1 MPEQFIERFL
11 RVFENKNIFKY
22 GVAALL
28 LVVPLYPKFP
38 LFSVPGTYVA
48 IRVEDFLIAILAVFW
63 LLYLLQNNPREFFQ
77 RPLNKAILL
86 FWSVGLL
93 SLVSA
98 ILLTATVNPH
108 LGLLHWARRIEYMI
122 PFFIAI
128 VAVRKRPNSVFFAE
142 TLFITSLFA
151 FLYGLGQ
158 VYANFPVISTQN
170 EEFAKGL
177 ALRYIPG
184 ARLYSTFAGHY
195 DLAAFLVLVFPL
207 AFAFFFVSKNWIY
220 RLVIF
225 LGVISPAFWLL
236 MGTESRVSFAA
247 YILAVVVTLWLIRR
261 KLFIIPFVL
270 VSFILMVT
278 VGGLGERYLYT
289 IDIYRQ
295 KIMKFNLLN
304 RSPSIVWAQEER
316 ISAPVRLENKAAE
329 GRILEPVIED
339 RSTSIRF
346 NVEWP
351 RAVRAFAKNPLL
363 GTGYSSIGLATDNG
377 YLRLLGEVGL
387 VGFLAFFLVIV
398 RLVGEF
404 GLFLRRHEF
413 DFEYAFVSAFIGGL
427 VGLLLNATFI
437 DVFEA
442 SKVAII
448 FWTLA
453 GIAVG
458 IVWKS
463 NHHNEA

>member
-1 MPEQFIERFL
+1 MPEQFMQKFL
-11 RVFENKNIFKY
+11 RISENRNIFKY

-28 LVVPLYPKFP
+28 LMVPLYPKFP
-38 LFSVPGTYVA
+38 LFNIPGTYVA
-48 IRVEDFLIAILAVFW
+48 IRAEDFLIAFLAVFW
-63 LLYLLQNNPREFFQ
+63 LSYLLRDNPVEFFQ
-77 RPLNKAILL
+77 KPLNKALLL

-98 ILLTATVNPH
+98 VLLTATVVPH
-108 LGLLHWARRIEYMI
+108 LGLLHWARRVEYMI

-128 VAVRKRPNSVFFAE
+128 AAVRKRPNSVFFAE

-151 FLYGLGQ
+151 FLYGVGQ
-158 VYANFPVISTQN
+158 VWASFPVISTQN

-177 ALRYIPG
+177 ALRYVPG

-195 DLAAFLVLVFPL
+195 DLAAFLVLLFPL
-207 AFAFFFVSKNWIY
+207 AFAFLFISKNWIY

-236 MGTESRVSFAA
+236 MRTESRVSFAA
-247 YILAVVVTLWLIRR
+247 YLLAVVVTLWLIRR
-261 KLFIIPFVL
+261 RLFIVPFVL
-270 VSFILMVT
+270 ISFILMVT
-278 VGGLGERYLYT
+278 VGGLGERYIYT
-289 IDIYRQ
+289 IDIYKQ
-295 KIMKFNLLN
+295 KLLRLELLN
-304 RSPSIVWAQEER
+304 MSRNIAWAQEEK

-329 GRILEPVIED
+329 GKLLEPVIED

-351 RAVRAFAKNPLL
+351 RAIRAFAKNPLL
-363 GTGYSSIGLATDNG
+363 GTGYSSIGLATDSD
-377 YLRLLGEVGL
+377 YLRLLGETGL

-398 RLVGEF
+398 RLIGEF
-404 GLFLRRHEF
+404 GLFLRRHEL

-437 DVFEA
+437 DIFEA

-463 NHHNEA
+463 SSHDKV